1 MSIVDISEVPGFNI
15 REIRTFGFGVRFL
28 NVFIEVRKSKNKIY
42 LVKLSR
48 VLYFIQVIVIVI
60 LYAKKWGMKVIF
72 LFNTG

>member
-15 REIRTFGFGVRFL
+15 REICTFGFGVRFL

-48 VLYFIQVIVIVI
+48 VLYFI
-60 LYAKKWGMKVIF
+60 
-72 LFNTG
+72 

>member
-48 VLYFIQVIVIVI
+48 VLYFI
-60 LYAKKWGMKVIF
+60 
-72 LFNTG
+72 